1 MKKEDRDILK
11 RALAGLEKS
20 ELVELVLKQAEQID
34 VLEKNQGV
42 LQTDL
47 KRVQDLLKTSL
58 RAEKRQAA
66 PFGKKEVKQNPKPR
80 GRKGGHKGKYRTASG
95 EITEY
100 AESPLEG
107 CPKCGGVLEDLKPL
121 DQIIEEIPVVK
132 PRIISLRTWQ
142 GKCGCCGKVRST
154 HPLQVGT
161 ARGSAKVHLGPRA
174 LSWVLKFRH
183 QYGISVA
190 NSCSL
195 VKDAFGLPLSGG
207 AVSHTE
213 QRMAKKLMPN
223 YEQLLE
229 QARQAE
235 RIHVDET
242 SWYVGGPKWWLWTF
256 ANDDMTLYEV
266 NKSRGKDVLHKI
278 LGEEFE
284 GILVSDCLSPY
295 EHFCEK
301 QQKCY
306 AHHLKAIKDALVI
319 VPQSQFLRVLRR
331 LLQKAIFYKSCKNL
345 FKPPEY
351 QVLCQHLE
359 DWADRLIPTTLN
371 TKGNSI
377 LDVQNC
383 PFELLPT
390 EQQIGNRIAKR
401 RKHLFTFLYHDDVPA
416 TNNLAERQL
425 RPAVIQRKISCGNKT
440 EQGANAWKVNRSV
453 YVSNQQQD
461 LDFSQTICQALQRDL
476 LSR

>member
-1 MKKEDRDILK
+1 MKKEDRDVLK
-11 RALAGLEKS
+11 KALAGLEKS

-34 VLEKNQGV
+34 VLEKNQG
-42 LQTDL
+42 LLLEEL
-47 KRVQDLLKTSL
+47 KRIQGLLKTAL

-66 PFGKKEVKQNPKPR
+66 PFGKKEVNKKPKPR

-100 AESPLEG
+100 AESRLDN
-107 CPKCGGVLEDLKPL
+107 CPNCGGNLSDLNPL
-121 DQIIEEIPVVK
+121 DQIIEEIPIVQ

-142 GKCGCCGKVRST
+142 GKCACCGKVRST

-161 ARGSAKVHLGPRA
+161 AKGSAKVHLGPRA

-190 NSCSL
+190 KSCGL
-195 VKDAFGLPLSGG
+195 LKDAFGLPLSGG

-223 YEQLLE
+223 YTELLE

-256 ANDDMTLYEV
+256 TNDDMTLYEV
-266 NKSRGKDVLHKI
+266 NQSRGKDVLQKI
-278 LGEEFE
+278 LGDEFK
-284 GILVSDCLSPY
+284 GVLVSDCLSTY
-295 EHFCEK
+295 EHFAEK

-306 AHHLKAIKDALVI
+306 AHHLKAIKDGLVI
-319 VPQSQFLRVLRR
+319 LPQSQFLRVLRR

-359 DWADRLIPTTLN
+359 GWANRLIPTTLN
-371 TKGNSI
+371 KQGNPI
-377 LDVQNC
+377 LDVQNA

-401 RKHLFTFLYHDDVPA
+401 RKHLFTFLYHDQVPA

-440 EQGANAWKVNRSV
+440 EQGANAWKVLRSV
-453 YVSNQQQD
+453 YVSDSQQQV
-461 LDFSQTICQALQRDL
+461 DFSQTICQALQRDL